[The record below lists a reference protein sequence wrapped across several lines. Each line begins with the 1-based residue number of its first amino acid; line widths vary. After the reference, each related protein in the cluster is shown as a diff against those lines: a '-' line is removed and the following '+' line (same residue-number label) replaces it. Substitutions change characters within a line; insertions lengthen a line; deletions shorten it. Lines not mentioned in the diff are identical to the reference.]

1 MKINKILFPLAAVSM
16 VFASCDDQVMEW
28 KEPDHTVSGSE
39 IPMELAEKISKYDF
53 IKNYMAQYHPGV
65 DITIGMGLDDFL
77 DEDNPAYAQA
87 VLDNFQGVTFGNA
100 MKHQSIV
107 SASGAYNWSKVDQF
121 IAMNTGLKLHGHNL
135 LWHTQQQQS
144 YMKSLIAP
152 ELVISGGAS
161 GGIANIITN
170 SDFEDGTD
178 KGWSGWSKYDRSVVS
193 PGHDSN
199 YALLCAMNGETS
211 VNYDSQLWWSYNLE
225 VGKTYAYRFWIM
237 SPDNIDVQ
245 FVGQNSSYSGIYKS
259 TFTASN
265 DWIVCEGEFEYTEN
279 DPADICR
286 IGLQFGGTPN
296 SKLYIDDFEFG
307 EKQEGPANLVS
318 NGDFSE
324 GLDGWNLNNPGAG
337 IEVVEISDA
346 PSGNK
351 NVMKMTASSSSSN
364 AWDLQATTSD
374 IPVQTGKQVEI
385 SFFVKSEGVGKGRI
399 SYGGL
404 TNGYPWTNW
413 TGSQSSWTEAFE
425 TSSSWMQI
433 KYILQKY
440 STDFAEGEQ
449 TWKMN
454 FDFGYVPDM
463 VYYIDNVLVTVVEEE
478 TPAAE
483 TSRASRATTITYV
496 PKSAEEKKT
505 ALLGAMEDWIKEA
518 MTHVG
523 NSVTSWDV
531 INEPIGDDCKIRGVE
546 GGWMDGDSEPTE
558 SEEEGL
564 SLNWAN
570 ESGNGHFYWGY
581 YCGMDYAVKAFQ
593 YAAQYNPNGAKLFVN
608 DYNLETNPSKL
619 AKLIE
624 FVEYIDNNGGHVDGI
639 GTQMHVSKS
648 ITKEQVDAMFKTL
661 AATGK
666 LIRITELD
674 VALGTAS
681 PSAEELQT
689 QSDVY
694 QMILTSFFE
703 NVPEAQQSAITIWGL
718 SDNAKEHE
726 YWLKDESP
734 NLFDSSYGRKIAYK
748 GVCDAIAGQ
757 DVGAGFTSQDY
768 HQTAGK

>member
-121 IAMNTGLKLHGHNL
+121 LAMNTGLKLHGHNL
-135 LWHTQQQQS
+135 LWHTQQQQN
-144 YMKSLIAP
+144 YLKSVIAP
-152 ELVISGGAS
+152 KLIQEQTGGNDGISNILVGDA
-161 GGIANIITN
+161 
-170 SDFEDGTD
+170 SDFEGGSTGGWGSWGSNKKSAEVVDGAGVDGSKALVITSAADGNAWEAQCAFTFDTPLKKDVEYKILFKAKSTSAVGELQFQYQNSTSYGSQGGYNTFPVGTD
-178 KGWSGWSKYDRSVVS
+178 WVTCEHIFTTGDYDDVDRIILNFGKV
-193 PGHDSN
+193 G
-199 YALLCAMNGETS
+199 A
-211 VNYDSQLWWSYNLE
+211 SY
-225 VGKTYAYRFWIM
+225 TIDDIRF
-237 SPDNIDVQ
+237 
-245 FVGQNSSYSGIYKS
+245 G
-259 TFTASN
+259 
-265 DWIVCEGEFEYTEN
+265 EYTEPAK
-279 DPADICR
+279 DPMENIMVGDASDFEGGSTGGWGSWGSNKESAEVVDGAGVDGSKALVLTNAGDGNAWEAQCAYTFDSPLLQGVPYI
-286 IGLQFGGTPN
+286 IQFQAKSTSAVGELQFQYQNGT
-296 SKLYIDDFEFG
+296 
-307 EKQEGPANLVS
+307 
-318 NGDFSE
+318 
-324 GLDGWNLNNPGAG
+324 
-337 IEVVEISDA
+337 
-346 PSGNK
+346 
-351 NVMKMTASSSSSN
+351 
-364 AWDLQATTSD
+364 
-374 IPVQTGKQVEI
+374 
-385 SFFVKSEGVGKGRI
+385 
-399 SYGGL
+399 SYGSQG
-404 TNGYPWTNW
+404 GYNTFPVGTDWITCEYEF
-413 TGSQSSWTEAFE
+413 TIADYDDVDR
-425 TSSSWMQI
+425 I
-433 KYILQKY
+433 ILNFGKVGASY
-440 STDFAEGEQ
+440 S
-449 TWKMN
+449 
-454 FDFGYVPDM
+454 
-463 VYYIDNVLVTVVEEE
+463 IDNIKFGKKIEES
-478 TPAAE
+478 AAQSAR
-483 TSRASRATTITYV
+483 SRAASFHYELKT
-496 PKSAEEKKT
+496 AEEKKA

-531 INEPIGDDCKIRGVE
+531 INEPISDNCKIRGVE

-570 ESGNGHFYWGY
+570 DAGNGHFYWGY

-608 DYNLETNPSKL
+608 DYNLETNPAKL

-624 FVEYIDNNGGHVDGI
+624 FAEYIDNNGGHVDGI

-703 NVPEAQQSAITIWGL
+703 NVPEAQQSAITVWGL

-726 YWLKDESP
+726 HWLKDESP

-757 DVGAGFTSQDY
+757 DVGAGFTSEDY